1 MKAKVEFEIT
11 EPGLADVVLGS
22 VKPEANRVPSNRVLE
37 SVKKTRDGVTVLLES
52 ADLPALQAAVNSYFS
67 LLRLSYTI
75 GGGFIGR
82 D

>member
-1 MKAKVEFEIT
+1 MEFEIT

-22 VKPEANRVPSNRVLE
+22 VKPEANRVPSSRVSE
-37 SVKKTRDGVTVLLES
+37 SVKKTKSGVMVLLES
-52 ADLPALQAAVNSYFS
+52 ADLPALQAAANSYFS